1 MIYEDIREAI
11 MDGDNELVAE
21 LCQKVL
27 DEKLSATEAAE
38 KGLIK
43 GVEEIGRLWTEGEA
57 FLPDVMMSAEAM
69 KVGFDMLEKEL
80 AAAESEGEVSKRK
93 GKIII
98 GTVKGDIHDIGKN
111 ILAAMLQSA
120 GFDVYDIGFDKEASD
135 FSEKAEEVGAD
146 IIGASA
152 LLSTTME
159 EQRKLV
165 NYLKEQNLWD
175 KYKFIIGG
183 GPTTQAW
190 ADEIGADGW
199 AETAQDAVKLCEKLC
214 Q

>member
-1 MIYEDIREAI
+1 MVYEDIKNAI
-11 MDGDNELVAE
+11 VDGDSELVAE

-27 DEKLSATEAAE
+27 DEKLNAVEAAE

-43 GVEEIGRLWTEGEA
+43 GVEEVGQLWTDGEA
-57 FLPDVMMSAEAM
+57 FLPDVMMAAEAM
-69 KVGFDMLEKEL
+69 KVGFDLLEKEL
-80 AAAESEGEVSKRK
+80 AAAESKGEGAKSK

-111 ILAAMLQSA
+111 ILSAMLQSA

-135 FSEKAEEVGAD
+135 FSAKAEEVGAD

-159 EQRKLV
+159 EQRNLV

-183 GPTTQAW
+183 GPTSQEW

-199 AETAQDAVKLCEKLC
+199 AETAQDAVALCEKLLA
-214 Q
+214 